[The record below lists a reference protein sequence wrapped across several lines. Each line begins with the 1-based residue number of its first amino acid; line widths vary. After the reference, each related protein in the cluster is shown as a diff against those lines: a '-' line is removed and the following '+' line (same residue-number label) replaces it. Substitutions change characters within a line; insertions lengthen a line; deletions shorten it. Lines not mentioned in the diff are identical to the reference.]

1 MKMIS
6 LIIDGT
12 TVAGLIA
19 AMIVFFAGCSSTTRY
34 VEGTSTSL
42 GTYIPYDGSVYGLE
56 IVQYLSGCKVVCP
69 TNQPMSVE
77 REFCASNSYFGIV
90 HTSESSKTKVNVQ
103 K

>member
-1 MKMIS
+1 MRY
-6 LIIDGT
+6 
-12 TVAGLIA
+12 ALIA
-19 AMIVFFAGCSSTTRY
+19 LALVLGGCTSSTRY

-69 TNQPMSVE
+69 TNQPMRVE

-90 HTSESSKTKVNVQ
+90 HTTESSKTRVCVSK
-103 K
+103 

>member
-1 MKMIS
+1 MKI
-6 LIIDGT
+6 LQFIDCT

-19 AMIVFFAGCSSTTRY
+19 AMILFFAGCTTSTRY

-42 GTYIPYDGSVYGLE
+42 GTYIPYDGTVYGLE

-69 TNQPMSVE
+69 TNQAMKVE
-77 REFCASNSYFGIV
+77 REFCSSNSYFGIV
-90 HTSESSKTKVNVQ
+90 HTTEKSKTKVDVQ

>member
-6 LIIDGT
+6 LMIDCT
-12 TVAGLIA
+12 AIAGLIA

-56 IVQYLSGCKVVCP
+56 IV
-69 TNQPMSVE
+69 
-77 REFCASNSYFGIV
+77 
-90 HTSESSKTKVNVQ
+90 
-103 K
+103 

>member
-1 MKMIS
+1 MKRI
-6 LIIDGT
+6 LLALALVLG
-12 TVAGLIA
+12 
-19 AMIVFFAGCSSTTRY
+19 GCTSSTRY

-69 TNQPMSVE
+69 TNQPMRVE

-90 HTSESSKTKVNVQ
+90 HTSESSKTRVDVKAE
-103 K
+103 

>member
-1 MKMIS
+1 MMKR
-6 LIIDGT
+6 IILGSF
-12 TVAGLIA
+12 LIA
-19 AMIVFFAGCSSTTRY
+19 LCAFCLVGCSTSTRY

-69 TNQPMSVE
+69 TNQAMSVQ

-90 HTSESSKTKVNVQ
+90 HTTEKSKTKVEV